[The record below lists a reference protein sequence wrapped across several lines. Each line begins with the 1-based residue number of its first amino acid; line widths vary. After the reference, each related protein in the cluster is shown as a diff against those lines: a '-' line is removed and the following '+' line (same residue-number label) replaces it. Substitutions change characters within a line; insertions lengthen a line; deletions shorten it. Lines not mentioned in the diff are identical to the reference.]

1 MSTRPFQPE
10 QRVIVRNRSGMDNN
24 WQGEKGTVIE
34 TTKPRY
40 VRVQVDGDHSPFTHL
55 FPSGKS
61 RTALNLAASPARHSG
76 EKNHEHPAN
85 LCPRTSDTFRLR

>member
-1 MSTRPFQPE
+1 MSTQPFQPE

-34 TTKPRY
+34 TTKPGY

-55 FPSGKS
+55 F
-61 RTALNLAASPARHSG
+61 
-76 EKNHEHPAN
+76 HPES
-85 LCPRTSDTFRLR
+85 LELL